1 MNEVYQA
8 YVGVD
13 ISKDSADF
21 YLHPAGSQGS
31 IQNQPEGHAQLIAK
45 LPAPGSCLVVLEST
59 GGYETDLLYA
69 LQDAGHAVALVNP
82 RRTRAF
88 AVAQN
93 QWAKTDRIDAKI
105 IALFAESTKPALTP
119 KPSENQRKLRGL
131 VVRRRQL
138 VEMQTAE
145 LNRQAMAVEAPARR
159 SLQKHLDYLQ
169 KEILFLEQM
178 IEKLVQEDPEKRE
191 STQRMVAVPGIGK
204 ITAMALVSQLP
215 ELGQLNAKE
224 IAALVGV
231 APINNDSGK
240 KQGKRATKGGRAE
253 LRATLYMAAL
263 TAARVNPKIKPF
275 ADRLKAKGKPAKVV
289 LVACI
294 RKLLVILNAME
305 KNKGNWCD
313 AIASAT

>member
-1 MNEVYQA
+1 M
-8 YVGVD
+8 
-13 ISKDSADF
+13 
-21 YLHPAGSQGS
+21 
-31 IQNQPEGHAQLIAK
+31 
-45 LPAPGSCLVVLEST
+45 
-59 GGYETDLLYA
+59 
-69 LQDAGHAVALVNP
+69 
-82 RRTRAF
+82 
-88 AVAQN
+88 
-93 QWAKTDRIDAKI
+93 
-105 IALFAESTKPALTP
+105 
-119 KPSENQRKLRGL
+119 
-131 VVRRRQL
+131 
-138 VEMQTAE
+138 
-145 LNRQAMAVEAPARR
+145 
-159 SLQKHLDYLQ
+159 
-169 KEILFLEQM
+169 FLEQM

-191 STQRMVAVPGIGK
+191 SAQRMVAVPGIGK

-313 AIASAT
+313 AIASAA